1 MVAEGALD
9 ATLVKPNAHDWDI
22 AAAGLIV
29 EEAGGRL
36 VAFDGAPVPL
46 NTESVVKPA
55 MMAGSQRILRTM
67 FGVVAA
73 DTFG

>member
-1 MVAEGALD
+1 MVAEGVLD

-36 VAFDGAPVPL
+36 AGFDGSPVLL
-46 NTESVVKPA
+46 NAESVVKPA
-55 MMAGSQRILRTM
+55 MMAGSERILQSM
-67 FGVVAA
+67 FGVVTTGA
-73 DTFG
+73 FG